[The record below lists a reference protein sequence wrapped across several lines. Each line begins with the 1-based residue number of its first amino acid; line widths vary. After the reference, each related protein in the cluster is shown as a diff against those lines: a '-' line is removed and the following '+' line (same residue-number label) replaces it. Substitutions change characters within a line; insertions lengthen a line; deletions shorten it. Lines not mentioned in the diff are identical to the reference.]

1 MLCVRFRMFT
11 QSQSITGGEKRARLT
26 LLARQCVKSL
36 IRSRIVKTF
45 GSQASEFEANHRYST
60 DAIVCKAVADTRPS
74 GVDSNET
81 RYSYIPVVNHIGL
94 GTLYLK
100 KCVMPRLVPRIA
112 SQQFLYT
119 SVQHALDI

>member
-1 MLCVRFRMFT
+1 MLRVHFRMFT

-60 DAIVCKAVADTRPS
+60 DAMVCKAVADTPPQALIQ
-74 GVDSNET
+74 T
-81 RYSYIPVVNHIGL
+81 
-94 GTLYLK
+94 K
-100 KCVMPRLVPRIA
+100 
-112 SQQFLYT
+112 
-119 SVQHALDI
+119 LDIPIFLWLTTSASARFT

>member
-1 MLCVRFRMFT
+1 MLCVHFRMFT

-60 DAIVCKAVADTRPS
+60 DAIVCKAVADTLFQVKRAEA
-74 GVDSNET
+74 D
-81 RYSYIPVVNHIGL
+81 VVNHRNIGISSF
-94 GTLYLK
+94 
-100 KCVMPRLVPRIA
+100 V
-112 SQQFLYT
+112 
-119 SVQHALDI
+119 